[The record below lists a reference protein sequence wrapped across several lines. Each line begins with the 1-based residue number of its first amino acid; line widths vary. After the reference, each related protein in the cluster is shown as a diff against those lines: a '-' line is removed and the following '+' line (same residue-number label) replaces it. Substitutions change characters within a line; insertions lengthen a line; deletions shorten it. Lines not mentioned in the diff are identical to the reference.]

1 MGLQGPS
8 NIMVGGKY
16 PPGFRPAKVPLV
28 ERPPFSLVQAS
39 GISLPLDRV
48 SAYIW
53 WDFIPMEVQDNHLP
67 IFTCPSGMVMQQQ
80 QVRPPWAHKSH
91 GS

>member
-1 MGLQGPS
+1 
-8 NIMVGGKY
+8 MVGGKY
-16 PPGFRPAKVPLV
+16 PPRFRPAKVPLV
-28 ERPPFSLVQAS
+28 ECPPFSLVQAF

-53 WDFIPMEVQDNHLP
+53 WAFIPMEVQANHLP
-67 IFTCPSGMVMQQQ
+67 IFTCPSGMVMKQQ
-80 QVRPPWAHKSH
+80 QVCPPWAHKSH